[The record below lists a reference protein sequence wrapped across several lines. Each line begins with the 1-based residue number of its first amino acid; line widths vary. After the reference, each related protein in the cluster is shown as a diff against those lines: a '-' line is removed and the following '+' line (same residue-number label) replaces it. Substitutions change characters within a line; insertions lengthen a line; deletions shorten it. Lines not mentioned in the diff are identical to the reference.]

1 MLRTS
6 FRSAVA
12 TLNVPVNVSAMI
24 RPKMT
29 PETRSIGDN
38 TGAGIAGARAGGAT
52 ETVTIGLNVFEA

>member
-1 MLRTS
+1 
-6 FRSAVA
+6 
-12 TLNVPVNVSAMI
+12 MI